1 MPVVTTGHNAGHD
14 QYEHHSPVDLQQ
26 GILDGHRKVPSALQE
41 GAHICSCAEYLLEQ
55 LKRVHRQ

>member
-14 QYEHHSPVDLQQ
+14 QNEHHSPVDLQQ
-26 GILDGHRKVPSALQE
+26 GILDAHRKVPSAPQE